1 MDKRIVAWMLVIVF
15 SQVSSAWADDPMGA
29 NESNPVETMTMSP
42 TQAAQAG
49 ETQQAVLQAMGPVA
63 AAMEPSVNAV
73 ALADPAAPKAPETVQ
88 NPKPGTYTE
97 EEMKKMIE
105 EAKKNGKFIFVQ
117 ISATWCGP
125 CAKCIKD
132 MQAMMDKYKDVAI
145 YIVVEVGVTKE
156 QMEAYAKKYKDT
168 IFIGVPGEA
177 PPNGFPADGGYPT
190 LYYFDGTK
198 MVPMPAGVPDAA
210 TLKKWEEAMKK
221 YREEM
226 KKKEEEAK
234 AAAGAPSG

>member
-1 MDKRIVAWMLVIVF
+1 MRKRWIIELTVVGICGLYFPRMV
-15 SQVSSAWADDPMGA
+15 QADGPMGA
-29 NESNPVETMTMSP
+29 NEPQRVETMAMSP

-49 ETQQAVLQAMGPVA
+49 GTQQAVVQAMGAVA
-63 AAMEPSVNAV
+63 AAMQPGANAAV
-73 ALADPAAPKAPETVQ
+73 PQDPAAVQAPAAQ
-88 NPKPGTYTE
+88 SPKPGVYDE
-97 EEMKKMIE
+97 KQMEKMIE

-125 CAKCIKD
+125 CAKSIKD

-177 PPNGFPADGGYPT
+177 PPNGFPAEGGYPT

-221 YREEM
+221 YQEEM
-226 KKKEEEAK
+226 KKKQEEA
-234 AAAGAPSG
+234 AAAGPS

>member
-1 MDKRIVAWMLVIVF
+1 MIKRTVTWMLVIVF
-15 SQVSSAWADDPMGA
+15 SQVSSVWADDPMGA
-29 NESNPVETMTMSP
+29 NEPQPVETMTMSP
-42 TQAAQAG
+42 TQAAQAEG
-49 ETQQAVLQAMGPVA
+49 IQEAVMEAMGAMA
-63 AAMEPSVNAV
+63 AAMQPSVNAV
-73 ALADPAAPKAPETVQ
+73 AFADPAVPKAPETAQ

-125 CAKCIKD
+125 CAEAIKK
-132 MQAMMDKYKDVAI
+132 MQEMMDKYKDVAI

-168 IFIGVPGEA
+168 IFIGVPGET
-177 PPNGFPADGGYPT
+177 PPNGFPAEGGYPT

-198 MVPMPAGVPDAA
+198 MVPMPAGAPDAA

-221 YREEM
+221 YQEEM
-226 KKKEEEAK
+226 KKKAEEAK
-234 AAAGAPSG
+234 AAVPSSG